1 MIPTGRHLL
10 LECWGCPS
18 PILSDPETLQSD
30 LAQAVQA
37 AGATVIKAQ
46 FHRFA
51 QGGVSGVILLAESHI
66 SAHTWPECGYAAL
79 DFYTCGSADPLLAK
93 DLLIALLNP
102 THWEALEIARGE
114 RAGFRELM
122 HDSGAKSGL

>member
-1 MIPTGRHLL
+1 MTPIGRHLL

-18 PILSDPETLQSD
+18 QILSDPETLQSA

-66 SAHTWPECGYAAL
+66 SAHTWPECDYAAL
-79 DFYTCGSADPLLAK
+79 DFYTCGAADPLLAK
-93 DLLIALLNP
+93 DLLLERLKP
-102 THWEALEIARGE
+102 DHWEALEIARGE
-114 RAGFRELM
+114 REGFRELM
-122 HDSGAKSGL
+122 RDSGAKRDL